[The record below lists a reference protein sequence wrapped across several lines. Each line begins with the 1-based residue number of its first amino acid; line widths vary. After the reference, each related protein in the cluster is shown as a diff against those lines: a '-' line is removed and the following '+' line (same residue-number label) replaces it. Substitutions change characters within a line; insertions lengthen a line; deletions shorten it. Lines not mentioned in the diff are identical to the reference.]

1 MVVCIPTSLTSLEC
15 PTQRLSPIC
24 LPQLF
29 RATLRVLYGG
39 GLLALLPPCSL
50 LEQLVPS
57 VGQQPELPVLNARE
71 PVAKAATD
79 AGVDG
84 VHPERLL
91 VEERAHFNAELP

>member
-1 MVVCIPTSLTSLEC
+1 MSQLC
-15 PTQRLSPIC
+15 RSPIC
-24 LPQLF
+24 LAQI
-29 RATLRVLYGG
+29 LRVSLRGSGTG
-39 GLLALLPPCSL
+39 GLLALLPPCAL

-57 VGQQPELPVLNARE
+57 VGQQLELAVLDARE
-71 PVAKAATD
+71 PVAKAAAD